1 MARTLIYTSA
11 RKLLAAGRTGFGTV
25 ARSRKISALAA
36 GAIERLSQFD
46 RKRGSDTSRVI
57 YAHRRTNVGNTS
69 IHVLSAIRDAGADYT
84 GRTNHIAHHLLI
96 DPSEARN
103 LAEKGITPADILA
116 NYEWLQS
123 WNEAPRYYENED
135 DVDLLS
141 LMSGRSGC
149 SREQW
154 KRLTGN
160 AVHAR
165 LVASKQAAKSAVLV
179 LPDAEAPLPLMAE
192 ALYEL
197 DSHSWDITF
206 TTALEPSDSVGDFAW
221 VITSASALPGVQDRC
236 ISRTVLHA
244 DQPDQLPVPEERPVK
259 KPTIATREPAAQG
272 AAQGLRPNH
281 REPDIAA
288 KNQTAADR
296 VYGSTPLSQPIGH
309 AGTTRHQPSSQPT
322 HRKQSVPLAA
332 IIGASAA
339 LLMAMVIVVMLL
351 SKDRGGQTNLVA
363 DQKTEPAELT
373 TEQKRLAEKIVTTSA
388 ISRIQANEAVR
399 KFNEKDCEWWEK
411 YLENLKKVCVSENPW
426 SELEKWK
433 MPKGNAPMPVRIDSA
448 ELQWMRYMVNSGEKK
463 VFNDLV
469 ELAKKFKGK
478 PLPQEHWDDF
488 DKIARSYTG
497 KKPFNEG
504 ELSNPFPKMA
514 EELLKRQIVKSFDP
528 EKEKEVKG
536 LKQIFELGIWQNSSY
551 ENISHTVFLDLTR
564 NAKNVAEWEN
574 FMKKYKKVR
583 GQVNGGEMKSYLAI
597 YKEYKKINDE
607 WRAKGIDGKKNTGYK
622 KLSSRLLN
630 ELKSKPDAL
639 AKYLKQ
645 KSDSSKVSKND
656 SISPQKKGNKVTEK
670 YYIFHQD
677 EEKRKTDLFKNF
689 TDQSEMGDGVI
700 DESWSISINESKAT
714 YYNKNADYVKIG
726 SGYKFE
732 KPNCKLS
739 TDGCIKSVELDEKNT
754 NPISIT
760 VKNGNNIEKIIILNP
775 KAKSNQKTHVL
786 YGGYS
791 FKLERKGDD
800 LVVKGELVERLLQ
813 IKYSSENIKLQ
824 GSAPSDKSL
833 FNIKNKDF
841 LSTGFFKNDLEK
853 ALVLKEDKN
862 MSKLKK
868 HYTEVI
874 ENPDKAKAKAEA
886 WKKIIYILNNE
897 PILRADKL
905 YDPKNRQKLL
915 SHVKKFIEMSPRDLF
930 MKHKERYLRDEDNR
944 QNKQYFCDYIKR
956 SAESDKVLKNEY
968 HKFQEEES
976 NLSWQKSDNGVD
988 SLMDKGKEPKFKKFT
1003 EYLEK
1008 RTDKNEIKTQKVD
1021 FDNKRVEAMKKLTKI
1036 EVYATIKMG
1045 KSEKTLIIVGTC
1057 K

>member
-141 LMSGRSGC
+141 LMSGRSGRA
-149 SREQW
+149 REQW

-165 LVASKQAAKSAVLV
+165 LVASKQAPKSAVLV

-197 DSHSWDITF
+197 DGHSWDITF

-221 VITSASALPGVQDRC
+221 VITSPLALQSVQDRC

-296 VYGSTPLSQPIGH
+296 VYGSTPLSHPIGH
-309 AGTTRHQPSSQPT
+309 AGTTRHQLSSQPA

-351 SKDRGGQTNLVA
+351 SKDREGQTNLVA

-373 TEQKRLAEKIVTTSA
+373 TEQKRLAEKIATTNA

-426 SELEKWK
+426 SRLEEWEMTKGDA
-433 MPKGNAPMPVRIDSA
+433 PKSTGIP
-448 ELQWMRYMVNSGEKK
+448 QWMEWLVNSGEKK

-469 ELAKKFKGK
+469 ELAKKFKGQ
-478 PLPQEHWDDF
+478 PFPQEHWDDF

-528 EKEKEVKG
+528 EEEKEVKD
-536 LKQIFELGIWQNSSY
+536 LIQIFELGIWQNSLY
-551 ENISHTVFLDLTR
+551 ENIPHTVFWDLTR
-564 NAKNVAEWEN
+564 NAKLVSEWDN
-574 FMKKYKKVR
+574 FVKKYKKVR
-583 GQVNGGEMKSYLAI
+583 RRVIGEDMKDYLALH
-597 YKEYKKINDE
+597 KEYEKIEKE
-607 WRAKGIDGKKNTGYK
+607 WSVNEGKDNIGVATKKKNEGYK
-622 KLSSRLLN
+622 KLFDWLQTKHDSKPTSLVEHLQSEIGGSLETAKKNDASPKNPQPKPAKENLVTRRFLVKHQDFKEGKFKTELLTKLAKDSSGSHSKWIITIDGEKVTIDKEKANLCNGALLKTKGTYIDDSGVKIAKNGTITLSGNAEVFKELVIQYGSKKEHIFIHGVKIEGDNDRPLWGEHSFDFKQERKNLVLTGDLRDRLN
-630 ELKSKPDAL
+630 ELDESYKKVEWRNNKEIDGKFKRSNDSWIWKSFFDVRVIEPLKLKIDE
-639 AKYLKQ
+639 KQ
-645 KSDSSKVSKND
+645 KDTPPRNELIRLRENCERICKRPLSSANLGSERDDLKKKQRDSVKALHGYIENRITRAELKKELLAYEKAGSHFDDLESRTKSSKL
-656 SISPQKKGNKVTEK
+656 IG
-670 YYIFHQD
+670 
-677 EEKRKTDLFKNF
+677 F
-689 TDQSEMGDGVI
+689 T
-700 DESWSISINESKAT
+700 K
-714 YYNKNADYVKIG
+714 
-726 SGYKFE
+726 
-732 KPNCKLS
+732 
-739 TDGCIKSVELDEKNT
+739 
-754 NPISIT
+754 
-760 VKNGNNIEKIIILNP
+760 
-775 KAKSNQKTHVL
+775 
-786 YGGYS
+786 
-791 FKLERKGDD
+791 
-800 LVVKGELVERLLQ
+800 
-813 IKYSSENIKLQ
+813 
-824 GSAPSDKSL
+824 
-833 FNIKNKDF
+833 
-841 LSTGFFKNDLEK
+841 
-853 ALVLKEDKN
+853 
-862 MSKLKK
+862 
-868 HYTEVI
+868 
-874 ENPDKAKAKAEA
+874 
-886 WKKIIYILNNE
+886 
-897 PILRADKL
+897 
-905 YDPKNRQKLL
+905 
-915 SHVKKFIEMSPRDLF
+915 
-930 MKHKERYLRDEDNR
+930 
-944 QNKQYFCDYIKR
+944 
-956 SAESDKVLKNEY
+956 
-968 HKFQEEES
+968 
-976 NLSWQKSDNGVD
+976 
-988 SLMDKGKEPKFKKFT
+988 
-1003 EYLEK
+1003 YLEK
-1008 RTDKNEIKTQKVD
+1008 RSDPNEAKSRKEKSAEDNKKKMKRMIEIKVYTPGGTNDKD
-1021 FDNKRVEAMKKLTKI
+1021 RRLIFIGKRK
-1036 EVYATIKMG
+1036 
-1045 KSEKTLIIVGTC
+1045 
-1057 K
+1057 